1 MKNIILLVLFFG
13 FTLQSSFSQV
23 NPPRRFSLSLS
34 AGPAFPVGVFGGK
47 NMENAAV
54 YFPDSSVPNLASI
67 SKAGNGFAKV
77 GYSIHGTLNYHF
89 ASHFYVFLRS
99 GVTNN
104 PISVTEMEDFV
115 NDLYRLDFRFSHENN
130 NMLSITPG
138 LGYFL
143 KKGNW
148 EYRAGIFLGYGQI
161 NYPYY
166 EMVRVV
172 GNETLTWAHAGSKPN
187 LHSLTAGVNLQVS
200 RAIGKFQIGLEI
212 NYQRADF
219 DYSIFPRT
227 SPGGSQSVTYDDRIR
242 PRILALGLALNYH
255 LTSTK
260 K

>member
-1 MKNIILLVLFFG
+1 MKNLILLVLFFG

-23 NPPRRFSLSLS
+23 NPPRRFSLSIS
-34 AGPAFPVGVFGGK
+34 AGPAIPVGVFGGK

-67 SKAGNGFAKV
+67 SKASNGFAKV

-89 ASHFYVFLRS
+89 ASNFYVFLRS

-104 PISVTEMEDFV
+104 PISVVEMEDFV
-115 NDLYRLDFRFSHENN
+115 NDLYGLDFRFSHENN

-143 KKGNW
+143 KKGSW
-148 EYRAGIFLGYGQI
+148 EYRTGIFLGYGQI

-172 GNETLTWAHAGSKPN
+172 GNETLTWAHAGSRP
-187 LHSLTAGVNLQVS
+187 SLSSITVGGNLQVS
-200 RAIGKFQIGLEI
+200 RAIGKFQLGLEVS
-212 NYQRADF
+212 YQRADF

-227 SPGGSQSVTYDDRIR
+227 SPGGSQSVTYEDTIKVRT
-242 PRILALGLALNYH
+242 LNFGLFLLYPLIGH
-255 LTSTK
+255 DK
-260 K
+260 

>member
-1 MKNIILLVLFFG
+1 MKNLILLVLLFG
-13 FTLQSSFSQV
+13 FTLQFSFSQE
-23 NPPRRFSLSLS
+23 NPPQRFSLSIS
-34 AGPAFPVGVFGGK
+34 AGPAIPMGVFGGK

-54 YFPDSSVPNLASI
+54 YFPDSGVPNLASI
-67 SKAGNGFAKV
+67 SKASNGFAKV

-104 PISVTEMEDFV
+104 PISVTEMEEFV
-115 NDLYRLDFRFSHENN
+115 NDLYGLDFRFSHENN
-130 NMLSITPG
+130 NMLSIAPG

-148 EYRAGIFLGYGQI
+148 EYRTGIFLGYGQI

-172 GNETLTWAHAGSKPN
+172 GNEALTWAHVGSRPN
-187 LHSLTAGVNLQVS
+187 SSSITAGGNLQVS
-200 RAIGKFQIGLEI
+200 RAIRKFQIGLEI

-227 SPGGSQSVTYDDRIR
+227 SPGGSQSITYDDRIR
-242 PRILALGLALNYH
+242 PRILTLGLVLNYH
-255 LTSTK
+255 LSSTK